1 MSVSQNTQK
10 EVALIFSREITGKAE
25 ALAKALLALRTDL
38 CVAMPKERDTII
50 AAFST
55 PLFSARELFEKA
67 GRLEGMIRRG
77 RKE

>member
-1 MSVSQNTQK
+1 MSTQSTQK

-38 CVAMPKERDTII
+38 CIAIPEKRDEII
-50 AAFST
+50 AAFSS
-55 PLFSARELFEKA
+55 PLYSARELFEKA

-77 RKE
+77 RG